1 MQAIRIINFT
11 GKNDTYVT
19 VPENE
24 IWKIRS
30 FSGDGLRII
39 SETKDF
45 ILGGV

>member
-11 GKNDTYVT
+11 GKKDDYVT

-30 FSGDGLRII
+30 FHQETLKTIR
-39 SETKDF
+39 ETKDF